1 MKIDIYAHFMT
12 QKVIDA
18 FEKRVGNLEI
28 VGMRP
33 DEGANPKWFDVEM
46 RVGILEKFPDMVE
59 VLIPTGQPLEYHANP
74 EDAAYV
80 AQLYNDE
87 LAELVRKFPKKFVG
101 AVACLPLNNIKATL
115 KEIDRAVRELG
126 FKGILM
132 HTPVNGHPMDSKEFL
147 PIYELMASYN
157 LPIWIHPTKHN
168 SVPDY
173 SSENTSRYALYHA
186 YGWPYETSIAMG
198 RLVCSGILMKY
209 PGLKFITHHAGGMIP
224 FFAGRISQINPA
236 YNQEILSKDEIKQ
249 MKSTERQLK
258 IFYNDTALYGNTPA
272 LMCANSF
279 FGSDHL
285 LFGTDVPYGP
295 GVGEGLIQMTIDAI
309 ENMSIPNEDKRKIY
323 EENARKLIPLN
334 L

>member
-74 EDAAYV
+74 QDAAYV

-87 LAELVRKFPKKFVG
+87 LAGLVRKHPAKFVG

-115 KEIDRAVRELG
+115 KEIDRAVKELQ
-126 FKGILM
+126 FKGIMM
-132 HTPVNGHPMDSKEFL
+132 HTPVNGHPMDSNEFM
-147 PIYELMASYN
+147 PIYERMSEYN

-173 SSENTSRYALYHA
+173 TSESTSRYALYHA

-198 RLVCSGILMKY
+198 RLVCSGIVMKY

-224 FFAGRISQINPA
+224 FFAGRISQINPS
-236 YNQEILSKDEIKQ
+236 YNQEILNKEEIKQ
-249 MKSTERQLK
+249 MNSTTEQLK
-258 IFYNDTALYGNTPA
+258 TFYNDTALYGNTPA
-272 LMCANSF
+272 LMCCSSIFWDRSF
-279 FGSDHL
+279 AFWH
-285 LFGTDVPYGP
+285 
-295 GVGEGLIQMTIDAI
+295 
-309 ENMSIPNEDKRKIY
+309 
-323 EENARKLIPLN
+323 
-334 L
+334 

>member
-12 QKVIDA
+12 QRVIDE
-18 FEKRVGNLEI
+18 FEKRVSNLEI

-33 DEGANPKWFDVEM
+33 DEGANPKWFDVDL
-46 RVGILEKFPDMVE
+46 RIQILQKFPDMVE

-74 EDAAYV
+74 EVAAYV

-87 LAELVRKFPKKFVG
+87 LAALVQKYPKQFVG
-101 AVACLPLNNIKATL
+101 AVACLPLNNLRAAL
-115 KEIDRAVRELG
+115 KEIKRTIENLG
-126 FKGILM
+126 FKGIMM
-132 HTPVNGHPMDSKEFL
+132 HTPVNGRPMDSKDL
-147 PIYELMASYN
+147 MPIYECMSSYH
-157 LPIWIHPTKHN
+157 LPIWIHPTKHT
-168 SVPDY
+168 SIPDY
-173 SSENTSRYALYHA
+173 ACEKTSRYALYHA

-209 PGLKFITHHAGGMIP
+209 PKLKFITHHAGGMIP

-236 YNQEILSKDEIKQ
+236 YNQVGLSPDEIIQ
-249 MKSTERQLK
+249 MKSTETQLK
-258 IFYNDTALYGNTPA
+258 TFYNDTALYGNTPA
-272 LMCANSF
+272 LMCSQAF

-309 ENMSIPNEDKRKIY
+309 ENMNITKEDKAKIF
-323 EENARKLIPLN
+323 EGNARKLIPIN
-334 L
+334 T